1 MLKKHIYILIIIFFI
16 SSCSDLRSQLI
27 GEWNPSKA
35 SIVSGANINSELN
48 EYHKSEL
55 IEKLSSKI
63 SSNTIYSFK
72 DKGKLE
78 ILHFN
83 NDEKISM
90 PARWSTD
97 SNSLIIDI
105 EGQALQTYSVEIIQ
119 DTMTLSDESGK
130 TVFYKKR

>member
-119 DTMTLSDESGK
+119 DTMTLSNESGK
-130 TVFYKKR
+130 TVFYRK

>member
-16 SSCSDLRSQLI
+16 SSCSDLGSQLI

-105 EGQALQTYSVEIIQ
+105 EGQALQTYSVEMIQ
-119 DTMTLSDESGK
+119 DTMTLSNESGK
-130 TVFYKKR
+130 TVFYRK